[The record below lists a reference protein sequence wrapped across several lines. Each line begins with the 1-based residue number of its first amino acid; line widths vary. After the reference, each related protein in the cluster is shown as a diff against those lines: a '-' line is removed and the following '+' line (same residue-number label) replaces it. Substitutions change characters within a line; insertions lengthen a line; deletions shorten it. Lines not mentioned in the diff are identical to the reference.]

1 MGKIELLVV
10 RAMINQ
16 ALEEDFTLDTFSPL
30 AKHSQ
35 IKSICYYHYFMQDY
49 RAENDF
55 VADAET
61 LIDRFLAGDSRDF
74 VLACPE
80 RKTRWSDALD

>member
-1 MGKIELLVV
+1 MQVLL
-10 RAMINQ
+10 R
-16 ALEEDFTLDTFSPL
+16 ALESEWLL
-30 AKHSQ
+30 A
-35 IKSICYYHYFMQDY
+35 
-49 RAENDF
+49 A
-55 VADAET
+55 AET